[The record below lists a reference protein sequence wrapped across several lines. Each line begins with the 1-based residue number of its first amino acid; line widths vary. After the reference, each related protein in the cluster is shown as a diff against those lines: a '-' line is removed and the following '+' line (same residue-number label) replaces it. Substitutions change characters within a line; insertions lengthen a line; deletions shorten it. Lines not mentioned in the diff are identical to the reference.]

1 MKKTLICLTVL
12 GLAACSDYAN
22 WDKRG
27 PDATGAE
34 PQKNLMLPPDFFLR
48 APVENS
54 APANVLPPEQT
65 VEPKA
70 AASSD
75 DTSAPELTF

>member
-1 MKKTLICLTVL
+1 MKKALICLTVL

-22 WDKRG
+22 CG

-48 APVENS
+48 APVEN
-54 APANVLPPEQT
+54 APQT
-65 VEPKA
+65 NA
-70 AASSD
+70 
-75 DTSAPELTF
+75 APETAEGTP